1 MSIARILVVDDE
13 PDIRDLIADIL
24 ADEGYAVE
32 QAAHVEE
39 ARSRKREWQPDLI
52 LLDIWMPGQDGIS
65 LLREWVS
72 AGPLD
77 TIVVMMSGH
86 GSIETAV
93 EATRLGAWDFIE
105 KPIALAK
112 LLLTVQRALEA
123 GRLSRQNES
132 LRQQLTRPVEPI
144 GQSTVMQTLRAQ
156 VDRLAA
162 LDTHVL
168 IRGERGSG
176 KESLARWLHGRSA
189 RSDGPFVMFGGS
201 GLDAAD
207 IRRVLLGR
215 EGQAGLFEQ
224 AEGGSLLLD
233 EVADLDL
240 DAQALLAQILER
252 GSVQRQGDSQMLPV
266 NVRVI
271 ATTTQDLEARIKSG
285 AMREELYY
293 QLNVASLQVPALRQR
308 IEDVPMLLKH
318 FADQSAARD
327 NLPYRLFPAAVQ
339 NRLRQHEWP
348 GNVRELR
355 AMVQRLL
362 VMEGND
368 EVSLDEVEQALA
380 PAPAR
385 AAGGIEHHIDLG
397 LELREAREHFERDY
411 LSRQLLSVN
420 GSVTKL
426 AGKVGLERTHLY
438 RKLRDLGIN
447 LKRDRPED
455 PKK

>member
-13 PDIRDLIADIL
+13 PDIRDLVADIL
-24 ADEGYAVE
+24 IDEGYAVE
-32 QAAHVEE
+32 QAANVDE
-39 ARSRKREWQPDLI
+39 ARARKREWHPELI

-65 LLREWVS
+65 LLREWVN

-77 TIVVMMSGH
+77 ASVIMMSGH

-132 LRQQLTRPVEPI
+132 LRQQLTQPVEPI
-144 GQSTVMQTLRAQ
+144 GQSGVMQALRAQ

-176 KESLARWLHGRSA
+176 KESLARWLHGRSV

-201 GLDAAD
+201 GLGSAD
-207 IRRVLLGR
+207 MHRVLLGYADH
-215 EGQAGLFEQ
+215 AGLFEQ
-224 AEGGSLLLD
+224 AEGGTLLLD
-233 EVADLDL
+233 EVADLDGEL
-240 DAQALLAQILER
+240 QALLAQVLER
-252 GSVQRQGDSQMLPV
+252 GTVQRQGDSQALPV

-271 ATTTQDLEARIKSG
+271 ATTTEDLEARIKSG

-293 QLNVASLQVPALRQR
+293 QLNVASLGMPALRQR
-308 IEDVPMLLKH
+308 IEDVPLLLKH
-318 FADQSAARD
+318 FAEQFAARD

-339 NRLRQHEWP
+339 NRLRQHDWP

-362 VMEGND
+362 IMEGGD
-368 EVSLDEVEQALA
+368 DVSLEEVEQALA

-385 AAGGIEHHIDLG
+385 TAGSIEHHIDLG
-397 LELREAREHFERDY
+397 LELREAREQFERDY
-411 LSRQLLSVN
+411 LSRQLRAVN
-420 GSVTKL
+420 GSVTRL

-438 RKLRDLGIN
+438 RKLRDLGID
-447 LKRDRPED
+447 LKRD
-455 PKK
+455 KSGA

>member
-32 QAAHVEE
+32 QAANVEE
-39 ARSRKREWQPDLI
+39 ARNRKREWQPELI

-77 TIVVMMSGH
+77 ASVVMMSGH

-144 GQSTVMQTLRAQ
+144 GQSAVMQTLRSQ

-201 GLDAAD
+201 GLSATD
-207 IRRVLLGR
+207 IRRALLGR

-240 DAQALLAQILER
+240 DTQALLAQVLER

-271 ATTTQDLEARIKSG
+271 ATTTQDLEAHIKSG
-285 AMREELYY
+285 TMREELYY
-293 QLNVASLQVPALRQR
+293 QLNVASLKVPALRQR

-318 FADQSAARD
+318 FAEQFAARD

-339 NRLRQHEWP
+339 NRLRQHQWP

-362 VMEGND
+362 VMEG
-368 EVSLDEVEQALA
+368 
-380 PAPAR
+380 
-385 AAGGIEHHIDLG
+385 
-397 LELREAREHFERDY
+397 FERDY
-411 LSRQLLSVN
+411 LSRQLRLVN
-420 GSVTKL
+420 GSVTRL

-447 LKRDRPED
+447 LKRGKSED
-455 PKK
+455 PDA